1 MKNIIFYF
9 LSILSFSQI
18 SQFPNQLNTNG
29 GCFDDDYT
37 ISVGMSLYDSS
48 ILNCEDAISYLNN
61 FGYGC
66 TTPLDQINNPFWG
79 SNPNETISNICG
91 CYCQSVNVVYGCTD
105 ISSCN
110 FNPEATIDDGNCIY
124 AQDYYDCSGSCI
136 TDLDNDGLCDE
147 LDECV
152 GEYDECG
159 VCNGNGPQLYYEC
172 AGNCIN
178 DLDNDEVCDELDECV
193 GEYDECG
200 ACNGNGP
207 QLYYD
212 CDGNCINDLD
222 NDEVCDEQDNCPEEF
237 NPNQEDFNSDDIG
250 DACDGIGLD
259 EDIIQRK
266 LIKVLDILGR
276 QLLKG
281 NALIKIYEDGS
292 IEKQYI
298 LER

>member
-1 MKNIIFYF
+1 MKNIIFYI

-66 TTPLDQINNPFWG
+66 STPLDQINNPFWG

-159 VCNGNGPQLYYEC
+159 VCNGNGPQLYYDC
-172 AGNCIN
+172 A
-178 DLDNDEVCDELDECV
+178 
-193 GEYDECG
+193 
-200 ACNGNGP
+200 
-207 QLYYD
+207 
-212 CDGNCINDLD
+212 GNCINDLD